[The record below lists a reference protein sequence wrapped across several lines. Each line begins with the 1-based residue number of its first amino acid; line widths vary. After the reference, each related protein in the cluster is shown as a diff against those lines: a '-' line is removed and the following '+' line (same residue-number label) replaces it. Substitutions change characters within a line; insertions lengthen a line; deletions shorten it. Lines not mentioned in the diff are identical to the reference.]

1 MIGGFGEVQLI
12 DCGLA
17 LSVSSATVTAGIA
30 GTPAY
35 MAPEMATGPLERIGY
50 DVEGNAPSIK
60 PLTVMRKGGKLLYR
74 QPAYIICT
82 DPALPPRQVLQE
94 YLWRGE
100 TEVVT
105 HAPWTRRDLLLLVTL
120 SWAGFALPQILG
132 AVGLERSSATHGALL
147 SPLEPIGIL
156 VGAAFVLR
164 ESLGLAH
171 LVAGAFGVAGT
182 VLIVASGAGDARTG
196 DLRGDLLIA
205 AGHLCWAIYT
215 LAAKP
220 LVDRHDPLRV
230 AIFAA
235 LLSWIPLV
243 PLAATES
250 FDATRALPALAWVLL
265 LAFLATAM
273 GMVAWNRALREV
285 SASTMALFVFVQ
297 PVVGLAIGVVALG
310 EGVGWWAIL
319 GAALIVLGVAIATLR
334 SEQTPSGGG
343 IV

>member
-1 MIGGFGEVQLI
+1 MGGASPALTK
-12 DCGLA
+12 LA
-17 LSVSSATVTAGIA
+17 LEGLGPFGLVVARQILGALFLIA
-30 GTPAY
+30 LA
-35 MAPEMATGPLERIGY
+35 A
-50 DVEGNAPSIK
+50 V
-60 PLTVMRKGGKLLYR
+60 
-74 QPAYIICT
+74 
-82 DPALPPRQVLQE
+82 PRR
-94 YLWRGE
+94 WRGE
-100 TEVVT
+100 SGAVV
-105 HAPWTRRDLLLLVTL
+105 HARWTRRDLLLLLTL
-120 SWAGFALPQILG
+120 SWVGFALPQILG

-171 LVAGAFGVAGT
+171 IVAGAFGVAGT
-182 VLIVASGAGDARTG
+182 VLIVASGAGDAHTG